1 MLILPTEN
9 CYAYLLFRL
18 ILPFKC
24 ASLLASEGGAKKLS
38 VILSGK
44 EAVRLLTGIKDV
56 KHRMIMMLI
65 YSAGLW
71 IG

>member
-1 MLILPTEN
+1 MTL
-9 CYAYLLFRL
+9 A
-18 ILPFKC
+18 FKGV
-24 ASLLASEGGAKKLS
+24 SLLASEGSAKKLS
-38 VILSGK
+38 VILSEK

>member
-9 CYAYLLFRL
+9 CYAYLLFCL

-24 ASLLASEGGAKKLS
+24 ASLLASEGSAKKLS
-38 VILSGK
+38 VILSEK
-44 EAVRLLTGIKDV
+44 EAVRLLTGLKDA